1 MFTTLNLLKEH
12 AACMDRY
19 RHLCKAL
26 GGVKQYGRNT
36 PISFEQLSKMNGLDD
51 ALWALRAV
59 PYDQIKERDL
69 IARLFAAS
77 CAEHVLPIYEQQY
90 PDDKR
95 VRLCIEASRRFAY
108 GEITDTE
115 LAHAGV
121 AAWAAWGAAARV
133 ARVAAWAA
141 WGAAADAAR
150 AAHDAAGVAA
160 WAAAADAARAAA
172 YDAYAAAVTA
182 GAAGAA
188 WAAARAAA
196 DAAEQ
201 DWQKAFFLSLLENP
215 PVQEAT
221 HDQNSRATA

>member
-26 GGVKQYGRNT
+26 GGVNQYGRNT

-69 IARLFAAS
+69 IARLFAAG

-108 GEITDTE
+108 GEISREE
-115 LAHAGV
+115 LAAYD
-121 AAWAAWGAAARV
+121 AARAAAYDA
-133 ARVAAWAA
+133 ARAAAYDAA
-141 WGAAADAAR
+141 RAAADAAR

-160 WAAAADAARAAA
+160 YDAAETAARAARDA
-172 YDAYAAAVTA
+172 AAWAAADDAYAAARV
-182 GAAGAA
+182 AA
-188 WAAARAAA
+188 WAAA